1 MSQPGRKEVINSPLR
16 TTMCT
21 DSIADEASLKTMPT
35 LRHGE
40 IVIPIKA
47 CIELRN
53 LQIVDADP
61 F

>member
-1 MSQPGRKEVINSPLR
+1 
-16 TTMCT
+16 MCT

-47 CIELRN
+47 RIELRS

-61 F
+61 FSQIFQ